1 MKTAAKVF
9 IWIGMILQ
17 FFLIYP
23 IVLGIFALKK
33 INSATSK
40 DELQT
45 QGIFTTLFCSLLGG
59 IFMLCIKDEELNG
72 AISPSNNG
80 VIVYRKKH
88 ITYERN
94 ENIDPIKQK
103 AHKAIKALLYSLIG
117 VFALSILF
125 SIAAT
130 IDYNGESYIPLILVG
145 ISFVLYT
152 VTMVFFIIRKHTLS
166 RLTNVLLI
174 IIGVVSIYLS
184 ILSAVTNYS
193 LAWSIEWYN
202 GETYHAY
209 GEGWE
214 YWCLFAFG
222 LVLTGIVGIALFLS
236 IKTKQKDLING
247 ATVVKKVT
255 YTETSNVEIE
265 LAEAKRLLD
274 TKIIT
279 EEEYQNIRKGILN
292 KYYSATI

>member
-72 AISPSNNG
+72 AISSSDKG

-103 AHKAIKALLYSLIG
+103 AHKTIKALLYSLIG

-145 ISFVLYT
+145 ISFVIYT
-152 VTMVFFIIRKHTLS
+152 ITMVFFIIRKHTLS

-184 ILSAVTNYS
+184 ILSVVTNYS
-193 LAWSIEWYN
+193 LAWGMEWYN
-202 GETYHAY
+202 GEIHNVY

-222 LVLTGIVGIALFLS
+222 LILTCVVGVALFLS
-236 IKTKQKDLING
+236 FKTKQKDFING
-247 ATVVKKVT
+247 ASVVKKVT

-274 TKIIT
+274 SKIIT

-292 KYYSATI
+292 KYYSTTI